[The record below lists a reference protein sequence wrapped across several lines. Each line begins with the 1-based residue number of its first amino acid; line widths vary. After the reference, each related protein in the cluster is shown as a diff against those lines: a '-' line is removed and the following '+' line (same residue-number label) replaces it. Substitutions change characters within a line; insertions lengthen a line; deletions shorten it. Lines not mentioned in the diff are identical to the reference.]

1 MTDGSVTA
9 VNARRAVADAVP
21 DGRVVSAA
29 RIEGGTNTLYRV
41 ETRDEAYVVKFNTF
55 VGLEITA
62 AEVAVYR
69 LLADTDV
76 PVPRVVDAALDPADG
91 PTYFVTTALPGEP
104 PADVSPAL
112 ARRMGRVLRGFSAV
126 PDGTEGD
133 GRISGGIDGDGWH
146 PDSID
151 GYGRL
156 QHALGETPAVT
167 GSTDTWRE
175 YVEWY
180 VEMLLAKPSDPVSD
194 LVDPV
199 RGVVDRTLDAVPRR
213 PDPAIVPDDYRP
225 ANIHVADG
233 EVVGV
238 LDLERAAWGDLRLAL
253 VKSAYLLG
261 RERSPAEAARL
272 REGLYAGFGADVP
285 DTIEQCYR
293 AAAVASE
300 IRGFD
305 IWWDDPDVDERAGE
319 LRAMADSLTD

>member
-1 MTDGSVTA
+1 MTDGSVTE
-9 VNARRAVADAVP
+9 VDARRAVADVLP
-21 DGRVVSAA
+21 EERIVSAA

-41 ETRDEAYVVKFNTF
+41 ETREDAYVVKFNTF

-91 PTYFVTTALPGEP
+91 PAYFVMTALPGEP
-104 PADVSPAL
+104 PAEVSPAL
-112 ARRMGRVLRGFSAV
+112 ARRMGQTLSGFASVSADV
-126 PDGTEGD
+126 E
-133 GRISGGIDGDGWH
+133 
-146 PDSID
+146 

-156 QHALGETPAVT
+156 QHAPGATPPMTA
-167 GSTDTWRE
+167 SADTWRE
-175 YVEWY
+175 YVDWY
-180 VEMLLAKPSDPVSD
+180 VEMLLAKPSDNVAD

-199 RGVVDRTLDAVPRR
+199 RTVVDRTLDAVPRR

-225 ANIHVADG
+225 ANVHVADG

-261 RERSPAEAARL
+261 RERSPAEATRL
-272 REGLYAGFGADVP
+272 QKALYAGFDADVP
-285 DTIEQCYR
+285 DALERCYR

-305 IWWDDPDVDERAGE
+305 IWWDDELDADERAGE
-319 LRAMADSLTD
+319 LRATVDSLTD